1 MDISREPV
9 TFQVSM
15 NGFDFDDASKDITF
29 TFVGKASG
37 MGMIMYLILTILL
50 GGLMAVSI
58 YYLYQLYLSRQ
69 QNPQI

>member
-1 MDISREPV
+1 
-9 TFQVSM
+9 M

-50 GGLMAVSI
+50 GALMAVSI

-69 QNPQI
+69 